1 MLSHPPPLAGEVL
14 SEAKRRGKWRA
25 AATTPPS
32 VSLRSTAPRK
42 RGSTMTAEE
51 VNFDGLVGPSHNY
64 AGLSEGNLASE
75 RNRDT
80 IARPRDAARQGLA
93 KMQRL
98 RALGLRQGVLPPH
111 ERPNTTWLRSLG
123 FAGSD
128 GEIWE
133 RAWRTEPTIARAALA
148 SSAMWAA
155 NAATISPS
163 ADCGDGR
170 LHASVANLQT
180 MLHRILEAE
189 QTERTLRALMKD
201 EERFA
206 VHPAL
211 TPHSALSD
219 EGAAN
224 HMRLCAEQGAR
235 GVEVFVYG
243 RSATETRA
251 GFPARQ
257 TLEACRALAQRH
269 ALAPERTVFA
279 RQSSAAIDAGAFH
292 NDVVAVAHE
301 QVLFHHE
308 HAFEDNS
315 AFYADVR
322 EAANGAFEPVFV
334 EVAANRVSLEDA
346 VSSYL
351 FNSQLVR
358 FPGAAKLTLIAPT
371 EVRENNKTAA
381 VVTEMVARPE
391 AAIGAVEYVEVRESM
406 RNGGGPACLRLRIV
420 MTNAEKHAAAA
431 GFFLDD
437 ALAEK
442 LETWILQHYREE
454 LAPADLSDPALVSEM
469 QTALDEL
476 TRILP
481 LGGDFYPFQRI

>member
-1 MLSHPPPLAGEVL
+1 MSG
-14 SEAKRRGKWRA
+14 
-25 AATTPPS
+25 
-32 VSLRSTAPRK
+32 
-42 RGSTMTAEE
+42 AEE
-51 VNFDGLVGPSHNY
+51 INFDGLVGPTHNY

-75 RNRDT
+75 RNRDSV
-80 IARPRDAARQGLA
+80 ARPREAALQGLA
-93 KMQRL
+93 KMQHL
-98 RALGLRQGVLPPH
+98 RSLGLRQGVLPPH
-111 ERPNTTWLRSLG
+111 ERPNITWLRSLG

-128 GEIWE
+128 GDIWAE
-133 RAWRTEPTIARAALA
+133 AWRAEPTLARAALA

-163 ADCGDGR
+163 ADCADGR

-180 MLHRILEAE
+180 MLHRILEGE
-189 QTERTLRALMKD
+189 QTERTLRALMRD

-224 HMRLCAEQGAR
+224 HLRMCAEQCAP
-235 GVEVFVYG
+235 GVEIFVYG
-243 RSATETRA
+243 REASETRS

-257 TLEACRALAQRH
+257 TLESCRALARRH
-269 ALAPERTVFA
+269 GLTPERTVFA

-301 QVLFHHE
+301 HVLFHHE
-308 HAFEDNS
+308 HAFEDK
-315 AFYADVR
+315 AALYAEIR
-322 EAANGAFEPVFV
+322 EKARGLFEPVFI
-334 EVAANRVSLEDA
+334 EVPTAQVSLEDA

-358 FPGAAKLTLIAPT
+358 LPGDLGLTLVAPT
-371 EVRENNKTAA
+371 EVRENNRTAGYISEKTARA
-381 VVTEMVARPE
+381 G
-391 AAIGAVEYVEVRESM
+391 AIIGSVEYVEVRESM

-420 MTNAEKHAAAA
+420 MTDAEKHAAAA

-437 ALAEK
+437 ELADE
-442 LETWILQHYREE
+442 LHAWIVKHYREE
-454 LAPADLSDPALVSEM
+454 LGPGDLGDPALVRET

-481 LGGDFYPFQRI
+481 LGGAFYPFQRT